1 MAAGILAVGF
11 AILSA
16 CRRGKTTGASTDE
29 GRGVPGR
36 GDSGG
41 RVAGQIAEEGY
52 PLRRTAA
59 EGEDTIFRRTRDD
72 STTPSID
79 GTKAIAT
86 IEAGELGGATQWI
99 TIRSRD
105 ASHPVLLWLHGGPG
119 LTEIPYLSLHRELE
133 SHFVVVNWDQRGA
146 GKSFDGQQDCNEMT
160 LDRFVEDA
168 RELASYL
175 IERFDKQK
183 VYLLGHS
190 WGAMIGKL
198 LVNRHPGL
206 MHASVSVG
214 LPVHF
219 HREEEISLEFVIET
233 AERLGVAEAQSELS
247 GISYPYK
254 SREEQLIQRKWL
266 LAFGGM
272 IWKKRQLV
280 DCVFDPRACYTVPE
294 YTAED
299 WDGRARGLSTT
310 YECLAEEIEEFD
322 LFRLVG
328 AVEIPVYFFLGAH
341 DYQVPFPASVEYIED
356 LEAPHKEIVWFQE
369 SAHYPQLE
377 ETEKFHSLII
387 EKLLRGGR

>member
-1 MAAGILAVGF
+1 M
-11 AILSA
+11 
-16 CRRGKTTGASTDE
+16 
-29 GRGVPGR
+29 
-36 GDSGG
+36 
-41 RVAGQIAEEGY
+41 
-52 PLRRTAA
+52 
-59 EGEDTIFRRTRDD
+59 
-72 STTPSID
+72 
-79 GTKAIAT
+79 
-86 IEAGELGGATQWI
+86 
-99 TIRSRD
+99 
-105 ASHPVLLWLHGGPG
+105 
-119 LTEIPYLSLHRELE
+119 
-133 SHFVVVNWDQRGA
+133 
-146 GKSFDGQQDCNEMT
+146 
-160 LDRFVEDA
+160 
-168 RELASYL
+168 
-175 IERFDKQK
+175 
-183 VYLLGHS
+183 
-190 WGAMIGKL
+190 
-198 LVNRHPGL
+198 
-206 MHASVSVG
+206 
-214 LPVHF
+214 
-219 HREEEISLEFVIET
+219 
-233 AERLGVAEAQSELS
+233 
-247 GISYPYK
+247 
-254 SREEQLIQRKWL
+254 IQRKWL